1 MCGGECVNC
10 GKPGYIE
17 WHHVIL
23 RSQAPHMKKIN
34 INLIQL
40 CQECHRSAPNGV
52 HHNKKLDIKLKK
64 QLQTRLQTIFTN
76 EFYSRE
82 EIQTSLECSDTDM
95 DLILKKLSNYVLGY
109 SSEQLL
115 IRLMGGRLYN

>member
-1 MCGGECVNC
+1 MTGVLCHECGLI
-10 GKPGYIE
+10 GYCE
-17 WHHVIL
+17 NHHIIF
-23 RSQAPHMKKIN
+23 RSQAKYMKNIGIN
-34 INLIQL
+34 QAFL
-40 CQECHRSAPNGV
+40 CLEHHRGTLGV
-52 HHNKKLDIKLKK
+52 HHNKKLDLKLKQ
-64 QLQTRLQTIFTN
+64 QLQTRLQTIFSN

-82 EIQTSLECSDTDM
+82 EIQTSLECGDKDM

>member
-52 HHNKKLDIKLKK
+52 HHNKKLDIKLKQ
-64 QLQTRLQTIFTN
+64 QLQTRLQTMFSN
-76 EFYSRE
+76 EFYNRY
-82 EIQTSLECSDTDM
+82 EIQTNLECNDTDL
-95 DLILKKLSNYVLGY
+95 DLILKKLTLYSLGY
-109 SSEQLL
+109 NTEQLCR
-115 IRLMGGRLYN
+115 RLMGGRLF